1 MEEKDFYIYLVNS
14 KFAKRSI
21 SIRDNLIPR
30 KICGCLVFPKFT
42 KENNKIIILDTKIE
56 SELIFNPYVRPIP
69 MKFLGVISSKWKI
82 RSKNYKHILCLGFG
96 KYLVIKHYSEGI
108 IKGLREL
115 KLI

>member
-14 KFAKRSI
+14 KFAKRST
-21 SIRDNLIPR
+21 SIRDILVPR
-30 KICGCLVFPKFT
+30 KICGCFVSPKFI
-42 KENNKIIILDTKIE
+42 KENNFIYILDTKIE

-82 RSKNYKHILCLGFG
+82 RSKNYKHALCLGFG
-96 KYLVIKHYSEGI
+96 KCLVVKHYSEGI
-108 IKGLREL
+108 IKKLHEL